1 MQTTVFCKTTAKAK
15 QTYYVSVEGKSYL
28 LFEQDFR
35 KSNKEFF
42 EKGVPVSEIGR
53 YSNAHSASVRKTLD
67 KLSTYLRYIE
77 KEYDVAIFGQ
87 CKRNKNSL
95 SKKGY
100 SYKRQ
105 AFRWQD
111 QAWEVA

>member
-35 KSNKEFF
+35 RSNKEFF
-42 EKGVPVSEIGR
+42 EKGVSVNEIGR
-53 YSNAHSASVRKTLD
+53 FNNVHSESVRKTLE
-67 KLSTYLRYIE
+67 KLPAYLRYIE
-77 KEYDVAIFGQ
+77 KEYDVAILGQ
-87 CKRNKNSL
+87 SRGKNSL
-95 SKKGY
+95 SKKGAP
-100 SYKRQ
+100 YKRQ